1 MYLAGKIH
9 LHKVKILLLFSSLLL
24 WVDLKFD
31 AALYD
36 AMVLARR
43 PADRVQKEFKV
54 DSVVRASMTSGSAMD
69 IVYIQLGNMKPQ
81 VILIVFFAGPIKSH
95 PL

>member
-1 MYLAGKIH
+1 
-9 LHKVKILLLFSSLLL
+9 
-24 WVDLKFD
+24 
-31 AALYD
+31 
-36 AMVLARR
+36 MVLARR

-81 VILIVFFAGPIKSH
+81 VILIVFFFFLLV
-95 PL
+95 PLSLILYKIVFLSLPQECASASVGVSENQGWEED